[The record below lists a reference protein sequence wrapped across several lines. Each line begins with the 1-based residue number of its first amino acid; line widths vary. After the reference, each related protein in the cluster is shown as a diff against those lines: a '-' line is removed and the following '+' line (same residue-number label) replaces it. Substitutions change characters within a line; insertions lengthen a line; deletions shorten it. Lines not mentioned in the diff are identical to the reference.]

1 MPQRTPLS
9 VHPNYK
15 LDNGIVFNLME
26 CSPVSLFLSLSLSLS
41 LSLYCLYNN
50 RYSIMLFI
58 YYYVCYTFSNSF
70 CIASVFTPDDS
81 NNPHFACRFVSVSGC
96 CDMSF
101 TAGKVM
107 RVLKIPIPVILT
119 NFQMYC

>member
-26 CSPVSLFLSLSLSLS
+26 CSPVSLSLSLSLS
-41 LSLYCLYNN
+41 LS
-50 RYSIMLFI
+50 RYIVCTTIATLLCYLFI
-58 YYYVCYTFSNSF
+58 ITFVIHFLTVF

-96 CDMSF
+96 CDMSL

-107 RVLKIPIPVILT
+107 RVLKIPIILM